1 MCDLYMLFFLAS
13 RYGAG
18 SEEQILYIRQRP
30 SKVCGARGLWASQ
43 RRVYLRL
50 GKARRNY
57 MMMHFLSFF
66 SLGEMVPEAGLD
78 VGAALRP
85 VLGCRR
91 SCCRLRCR
99 AARESSS
106 FCNCRAIC

>member
-1 MCDLYMLFFLAS
+1 
-13 RYGAG
+13 
-18 SEEQILYIRQRP
+18 
-30 SKVCGARGLWASQ
+30 
-43 RRVYLRL
+43 
-50 GKARRNY
+50 

-106 FCNCRAIC
+106 FCNCRAICWS

>member
-1 MCDLYMLFFLAS
+1 VRSLHAVFSCISLRS
-13 RYGAG
+13 WKGGADPLHQTKTIKGLRSKG
-18 SEEQILYIRQRP
+18 SMGK
-30 SKVCGARGLWASQ
+30 STTVC
-43 RRVYLRL
+43 LRL

-57 MMMHFLSFF
+57 MMMHFLSF
-66 SLGEMVPEAGLD
+66 SLGEMVPEAALD